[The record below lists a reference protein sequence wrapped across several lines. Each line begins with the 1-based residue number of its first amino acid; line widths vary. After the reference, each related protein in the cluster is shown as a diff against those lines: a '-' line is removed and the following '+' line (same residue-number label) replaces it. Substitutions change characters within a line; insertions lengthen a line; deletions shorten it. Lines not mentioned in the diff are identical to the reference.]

1 MYQSQLSKRA
11 SLSKG
16 DHFLLINEDVDLA
29 LVDDVEVVSFVALL
43 DDLVPGSG
51 KSREHR
57 VKDLATL
64 NLVQMAEKHLKILGG
79 KMKQKNL
86 LKCCFHHFVKASRY
100 RSS

>member
-43 DDLVPGSG
+43 DDLVPGSS
-51 KSREHR
+51 KSWEHR
-57 VKDLATL
+57 IKNLATL
-64 NLVQMAEKHLKILGG
+64 DLVQVTE
-79 KMKQKNL
+79 
-86 LKCCFHHFVKASRY
+86 
-100 RSS
+100 